1 MGKQISEYTLYRLRY
16 VIGYTLIALIIVTMI
31 VVAGL
36 FIPGGLSQ
44 NEMASVVSSDALSLS
59 LSSFDPQAIVN
70 LPYHLLQRA
79 SIDLLGVS
87 ILSIKLPSL
96 LLGLLSALG
105 MLLLLRM
112 WFSGNVAVLTTIL
125 VITTG
130 QFLFVAQSGTPSIV
144 YIFWTIWLLVA
155 ALKIS
160 RRTRWSAVWKIVLF
174 CIAALSLYTP
184 LSLYILVALASSAL
198 LHPHLRFIIRQL
210 SKVKVTFAA
219 LCAAILLVPLG
230 YALVLEPAIGL
241 RLLGIPTEMPDF
253 GANILQLLRQYFS
266 FATPSSGLLMTPIY
280 GLGSTI
286 LIILGLF
293 RLFTTKYTARSYI
306 ITAWVILLTPV
317 LIVNPSYISVTFV
330 PVILLMAMG
339 ITILLARWYRMFPR
353 NPYARF
359 AGLVPLAVLIGGMV
373 FSGVDRYMY
382 GYLYDPQ
389 TANNFTQDLRL
400 ANNELR
406 DSSRGSTAFVVGED
420 ETDFYSV
427 VAHHNENVSVA
438 TELSP
443 KISHASTIIVS
454 HDAKEADGFPAPE
467 RILTD
472 DTSHDSDRFYIYKI
486 TQK

>member
-16 VIGYTLIALIIVTMI
+16 VIGYTLIAATIITMI
-31 VVAGL
+31 IVAGL
-36 FIPGGLSQ
+36 FIPGGLSR
-44 NEMASVVSSDALSLS
+44 NEMSSVVTSDALSFS
-59 LSSFDPQAIVN
+59 LSSFDPQTVIN
-70 LPYHLLQRA
+70 LPYHLLQRF
-79 SIDLLGVS
+79 SIDLFGVS
-87 ILSIKLPSL
+87 TTSIKLPSL

-155 ALKIS
+155 ALMVS
-160 RRTRWSAVWKIVLF
+160 RRARLSGVWKVVLF
-174 CIAALSLYTP
+174 CLAALSLYTP
-184 LSLYILVALASSAL
+184 LSPYILVALASSAL
-198 LHPHLRFIIRQL
+198 LHPHLRYIIRRL
-210 SKVKVTFAA
+210 SKVKVGLAM
-219 LCAAILLVPLG
+219 LCALILLVPLG
-230 YALVLEPAIGL
+230 YALLLNPSIGL
-241 RLLGIPTEMPDF
+241 TLLGVPSSMPNLGDS
-253 GANILQLLRQYFS
+253 ILQLLRQYFS
-266 FATPSSGLLMTPIY
+266 FASPSSGMLMTPIY
-280 GLGSTI
+280 GLGSSI

-306 ITAWVILLTPV
+306 IAAWIILLTPV

-339 ITILLARWYRMFPR
+339 ITILLARWYRLFPR

-382 GYLYDPQ
+382 GYMYDPQ
-389 TANNFTQDLRL
+389 TANNFSHDLQL
-400 ANNELR
+400 ANKELK
-406 DSSRGSTAFVVGED
+406 DTGRGNTAFVVGKD
-420 ETDFYSV
+420 EADFYSV
-427 VAHHNENVSVA
+427 VAHRGENVFVA

-443 KISHASTIIVS
+443 QISRSSTLIISH
-454 HDAKEADGFPAPE
+454 EAMQGHKYPVPE
-467 RILTD
+467 RIVTD
-472 DTSHDSDRFYIYKI
+472 ETSHAADRFYIYKI
-486 TQK
+486 GQK